1 MNENKEVVNREEVCQ
16 NSEENDEDSRRI
28 ITNTARFSM
37 NEEVARKK
45 KIKTCN
51 EETLVVKLEKR
62 K

>member
-1 MNENKEVVNREEVCQ
+1 MNENKEVVNREEVSR

-28 ITNTARFSM
+28 ITSTARFSM

>member
-45 KIKTCN
+45 KLKPAM
-51 EETLVVKLEKR
+51 KKR
-62 K
+62 